1 MTDRLPPKV
10 KPPVFVERQTYRQR
24 RVMDAARM
32 LPILGAFLWL
42 LPLLWF
48 SSGGGPA
55 TSRAVLYIFGVW
67 CLLIFGAALLS
78 KGLRDA
84 TGTEGSETD
93 LS

>member
-1 MTDRLPPKV
+1 MTDQPPPKAP
-10 KPPVFVERQTYRQR
+10 PPVFVERQTYRQR

-67 CLLIFGAALLS
+67 CLLIVGAALLS
-78 KGLRDA
+78 KGLRDV
-84 TGTEGSETD
+84 TGTQDTKTD
-93 LS
+93 PS